1 MYNSNIKAIS
11 FAWDESKERANR
23 IKHGVSFNEAT
34 TSFLDEYARV
44 IFDEEHSFDE
54 SRYVLLGLS
63 SSARLL
69 VVCHCFREHDS
80 VIRIISARCATK
92 REELEY
98 RRFRREG

>member
-1 MYNSNIKAIS
+1 MYNNNIKAIS
-11 FAWDESKERANR
+11 FAWDESKERASR
-23 IKHGVSFNEAT
+23 VKHGISFNEAA
-34 TSFLDEYARV
+34 TSFLDKYARV

-54 SRYVLLGLS
+54 SRYVLLGLI

-69 VVCHCFREHDS
+69 VVCHCLREHDS
-80 VIRIISARCATK
+80 VIRIISARRATK